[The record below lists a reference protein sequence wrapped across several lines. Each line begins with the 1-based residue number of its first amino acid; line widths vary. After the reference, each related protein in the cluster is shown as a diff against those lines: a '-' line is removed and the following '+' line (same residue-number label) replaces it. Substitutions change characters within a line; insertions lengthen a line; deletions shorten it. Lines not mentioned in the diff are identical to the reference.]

1 MPEASIAAPDE
12 QWQEVNVGKI
22 DFAQERWAVMKASGL
37 PKPEKDYRLAT
48 LRALERKYV
57 KEGPHEAR
65 AHSDRARQ
73 FMPFAALKGYE
84 KLIETEETDSVTR
97 TEGTPSRERT
107 R

>member
-1 MPEASIAAPDE
+1 MPEASIAATDE
-12 QWQEVNVGKI
+12 QWRKANFGKI
-22 DFAQERWAVMKASGL
+22 DFAQERWAVMKTSKL
-37 PKPEKDYRLAT
+37 SKPEKDYRLAT
-48 LRALERKYV
+48 LRALERKYA

-84 KLIETEETDSVTR
+84 KLIETEEIDSVTR

>member
-1 MPEASIAAPDE
+1 MPKAPSAASSAARQEAGSE
-12 QWQEVNVGKI
+12 EV

-37 PKPEKDYRLAT
+37 SKPEKDYRLAT
-48 LRALERKYV
+48 LRALERKCAN
-57 KEGPHEAR
+57 EGLHKAR

-84 KLIETEETDSVTR
+84 KLIETEEADSLTR